1 LSDARKAPNAI
12 DVEVG
17 GRIKLKRKLQGM
29 SQQTLAE
36 ALGISF
42 QQVQKYEKGVNR
54 VGASRLSQIATALD
68 VPVSYFFEGN
78 HSAQGS
84 DGNPD
89 VRRETDQVAMFLS
102 TTEGLNLNRAF
113 VKIPSASVRQKV
125 VSLIKSLA
133 MAAGEEQ

>member
-17 GRIKLKRKLQGM
+17 ARIKLTRKLQGM
-29 SQQTLAE
+29 SQQILAE
-36 ALGISF
+36 ALGITF

-78 HSAQGS
+78 HSAQGG
-84 DGNPD
+84 DGNLD

-125 VSLIKSLA
+125 VSLVKSLA

>member
-1 LSDARKAPNAI
+1 
-12 DVEVG
+12 
-17 GRIKLKRKLQGM
+17 M